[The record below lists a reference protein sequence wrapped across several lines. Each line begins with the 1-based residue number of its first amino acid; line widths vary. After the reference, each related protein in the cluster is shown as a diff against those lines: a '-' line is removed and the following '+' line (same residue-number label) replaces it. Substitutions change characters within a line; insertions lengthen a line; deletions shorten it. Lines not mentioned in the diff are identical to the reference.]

1 MVRLVWVWIFA
12 FALAT
17 FATLRATASEDAF
30 NIGKFYER
38 ADASQRMLLKIGGNE
53 KPTPVIILLDDSV
66 TFSIMQIF
74 HDDICVTSTTSS
86 GQFTAYFDC
95 LSGAEMKISYTCRNT
110 CYMRGQ
116 HTKKGSWTGDYKYS
130 INQNLSLD
138 EILEFVGQ
146 R

>member
-1 MVRLVWVWIFA
+1 MLWQP
-12 FALAT
+12 LPYE
-17 FATLRATASEDAF
+17 LLPSEDAF

-38 ADASQRMLLKIGGNE
+38 ADASQRMFAQDWWNE

-95 LSGAEMKISYTCRNT
+95 LSGAEMKINTCRNT
-110 CYMRGQ
+110 YMRGTHEKRQ
-116 HTKKGSWTGDYKYS
+116 LTGDYKYS
-130 INQNLSLD
+130 INQNLSL
-138 EILEFVGQ
+138 INF
-146 R
+146 RICWTR